1 MPRIA
6 NIATGTSRLLK
17 TMLGAIR
24 QQFWV
29 LTVTIFGICAPVYAM
44 AWWLNISG
52 NLAANIALS
61 ILVSALPMIELAS
74 PPERS
79 PTRGYV
85 GWFSGFLLV
94 ALALFVGDNRDW
106 RFLSFNAI
114 FMSGVLT
121 WSWIFWRIVRHD
133 RILLPG
139 FAFALTAMMIYWPAA
154 LVQNKLTFDLL
165 LLPMPFILF
174 AGVIWALI
182 ASWVLRFARR
192 NKNDKIRGPASQ
204 VLAMATLF
212 LPTTLIAFTIP
223 LVFGLS
229 DVWYAASLTI
239 VSIVLGA
246 VISEPLKNLFLEW
259 GNLKPDNVPPK

>member
-1 MPRIA
+1 MPPISKYA
-6 NIATGTSRLLK
+6 KSILGLPSKFSR
-17 TMLGAIR
+17 AISER
-24 QQFWV
+24 WRV
-29 LTVTIFGICAPVYAM
+29 LTVTILGICAPVYAM
-44 AWWLNISG
+44 AWWLNIQD
-52 NLAANIALS
+52 NLAANIALT
-61 ILVSALPMIELAS
+61 ILVSALPVIELAS
-74 PPERS
+74 PPEHS

-85 GWFSGFLLV
+85 GWFSGFVLV
-94 ALALFVGDNRDW
+94 ALALFVGVDRDW
-106 RFLSFNAI
+106 SFLSFNAM

-121 WSWIFWRIVRHD
+121 WGWIFWRIVRHD
-133 RILLPG
+133 RILVPG

-154 LVQNKLTFDLL
+154 LVQNQLTFDLL
-165 LLPMPFILF
+165 LLPVPFILF

-192 NKNDKIRGPASQ
+192 NKNDKIRGPATQ

-259 GNLKPDNVPPK
+259 GNLKSENVPPK